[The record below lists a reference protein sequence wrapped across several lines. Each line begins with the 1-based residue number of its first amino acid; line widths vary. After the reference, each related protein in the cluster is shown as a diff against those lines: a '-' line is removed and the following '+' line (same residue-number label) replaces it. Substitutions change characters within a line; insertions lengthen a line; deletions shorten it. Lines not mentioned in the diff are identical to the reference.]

1 MVGLLF
7 GQVIGRLP
15 QLPNHLGIPIV
26 DHFAQ
31 RIAVR
36 MNRLLWCIAMQ
47 HTFQFIAF
55 RIPNPVVQIAAV
67 GSAPALGDGVVP
79 IIADKSS
86 IAVIVTHILAV
97 EEEIRMV
104 VPAAERGELQLGEVG
119 NIVFKPPV
127 VAQVVAQTGKQQFQ
141 LLITVCRHIVL
152 HDFQVHPYRQHLGI
166 VGKQDVEKRIDG
178 GEIVAVEAV
187 GLGEEAIIGSIGL
200 PGRQQYTCRP
210 ST

>member
-67 GSAPALGDGVVP
+67 GSAPALGDGVVWGGGYFCTGMAGGKKRRKTLSG
-79 IIADKSS
+79 ADLSEAGARKNL
-86 IAVIVTHILAV
+86 H
-97 EEEIRMV
+97 
-104 VPAAERGELQLGEVG
+104 
-119 NIVFKPPV
+119 
-127 VAQVVAQTGKQQFQ
+127 Q
-141 LLITVCRHIVL
+141 LLLWFDKKCVIFCTEM
-152 HDFQVHPYRQHLGI
+152 Y
-166 VGKQDVEKRIDG
+166 GK
-178 GEIVAVEAV
+178 
-187 GLGEEAIIGSIGL
+187 
-200 PGRQQYTCRP
+200 
-210 ST
+210 